1 MNTRDTICLSLNDPG
16 YRETIEEIQG
26 IILDHFPGTT
36 FDVYLGEE
44 PLGVYVEALV
54 EVDDIDDVMDIY
66 IDRLVDLKVERGLRL
81 YVLPVSTS
89 EHDARRPQHQD
100 DVVVLPTS

>member
-54 EVDDIDDVMDIY
+54 DVDDIDDVMDIY
-66 IDRLVDLKVERGLRL
+66 IDRLVDLKLERGLRL
-81 YVLPVSTS
+81 YVLPVSTT
-89 EHDARRPQHQD
+89 EPDAERLRHQG
-100 DVVVLPTS
+100 DVATLPAS